1 MSQDA
6 SNQPE
11 QAHPRPYLLQ
21 VTPDFDPAAV
31 LELTRV
37 DNPLPNATLGGIGLA
52 ARVDGPERFPPSLL
66 VQPFERVAG
75 IDPASLRAFRLDET
89 SGTLRPVWDS
99 GVNTGLGFVWT
110 MLRRPETIVPVGLP
124 RDKILLELLRGL
136 ARRRCYD
143 DAAPPDEQQELT
155 EQALALFLGPPVEA
169 VQELR
174 QALTQLELQTTGQP
188 IPEAEIQRGG
198 GAGILPLPLP
208 DDATLEQFRERLA
221 RLRVPPS
228 GLPEEALFFSPE
240 RFVDPEPPWPLP
252 PRPQPPPWPGPADL
266 PFTKLPIFDLN
277 GRLRLLFQFL
287 FCWLFSKDWWMY
299 HHDERHS
306 GATSGCSAISRFS
319 VGGLLLR
326 SSLTLDGPVI
336 SIPAVVGGRAYVG
349 TGKSST
355 AAFGS
360 GGTVYRIDLSPG
372 AVDATFTFDTPPGA
386 GSRQGYEGVGSSP
399 AVLGGKVYVSSLD
412 GKLYCLD
419 ATTLSPVW
427 VTDLRHADPAHNQPV
442 THAVNAEGW
451 SSPLVVNGKV
461 YVGFGEGESNTFGY
475 VYCLDAS
482 TGNVLWLFCTNL
494 FAGVTDNAQ
503 NVIPASHVGISPL
516 PPGFSSQPDPLQ
528 RGASPWSS
536 CAYDRALDRV
546 YVGTGNAIP
555 DDPLPDPK
563 YSSGVL
569 ALHAATGAFA
579 GFFQPAPS
587 DSYRPN
593 DLDVDVPAGPTI
605 FRRGATTVLFIASKN
620 GSGFLLDPA
629 TMAVL
634 PNGRRQLLPTDAAGN
649 PLPTVDAHA
658 GPGENFSGVLGT
670 AAVHRGLGRIF
681 VGVGGYGGAID
692 TPTTPFMRAL
702 NWNDL
707 SDAWTTV
714 VGPDGVARYTVPRP
728 PMYTTPNE
736 AGLSSPAVVNDVVFV
751 STSKPALYAL
761 DAATGLCL
769 WVAPGLGSPSFAA
782 YTLGP
787 AIYGNSVVV
796 GSLNGK
802 LNIYSL

>member
-1 MSQDA
+1 MSEDA
-6 SNQPE
+6 SNQAE
-11 QAHPRPYLLQ
+11 QADRGPYLVQ
-21 VTPDFDPAAV
+21 VTPDFDPAAE
-31 LELTRV
+31 LELARV
-37 DNPLPNATLGGIGLA
+37 DNPLPNTTLGDIGLA

-66 VQPFERVAG
+66 VQPFERLAG
-75 IDPASLRAFRLDET
+75 IDPASVRMFRLDEA

-110 MLRRPETIVPVGLP
+110 MLRRPGTLVPVGLP
-124 RDKILLELLRGL
+124 HDKVLLELLRSL
-136 ARRRCYD
+136 ARQRWYD
-143 DAAPPDEQQELT
+143 DTAPTEEQQELT
-155 EQALALFLGPPVEA
+155 RQALALFLEPPLEA

-174 QALTQLELQTTGQP
+174 QALTLLEQQTSGQP

-208 DDATLEQFRERLA
+208 GDATPEQFRERLA
-221 RLRVPPS
+221 RLEVPPS

-240 RFVDPEPPWPLP
+240 RFIDPEPPWTLP
-252 PRPQPPPWPGPADL
+252 PRPVPPPWPGPDL

-277 GRLRLLFQFL
+277 GRLRLLFPFL

-299 HHDERHS
+299 HHDDRHS
-306 GATSGCSAISRFS
+306 GAASGCSAISRFS

-326 SSLTLDGPVI
+326 SSLTLNGPVI
-336 SIPAVVGGRAYVG
+336 SIPTVVGGKVYVG
-349 TGKSST
+349 TGKSSA

-360 GGTVYRIDLSPG
+360 GGTVYKIDLYSG

-386 GSRQGYEGVGSSP
+386 GSRQGYEGIGSSP
-399 AVLGGKVYVSSLD
+399 AVVGGRVYVSGLD

-419 ATTLSPVW
+419 TTTLSPVW
-427 VTDLRHADPAHNQPV
+427 VTDLRHDDSAHNQPV

-475 VYCLDAS
+475 VYCLDAA

-494 FAGVTDNAQ
+494 FAGVTDNTP
-503 NVIPASHVGISPL
+503 NVIPASQVGISPL
-516 PPGFSSQPDPLQ
+516 PPGFSSQPDPPQ

-569 ALHAATGAFA
+569 ALDAGTGAFA

-587 DSYRPN
+587 DSYRPD

-649 PLPTVDAHA
+649 LLPNVDRHTFSN
-658 GPGENFSGVLGT
+658 ENFSGVLGT
-670 AAVHRGLGRIF
+670 AAVHRGLRRIF
-681 VGVGGYGGAID
+681 VGVGGYSGAID

-702 NWNDL
+702 DWNDL
-707 SDAWTTV
+707 SDAWTTA

-769 WVAPGLGSPSFAA
+769 WVAPGLGSPSPAT

-796 GSLNGK
+796 GSLNGN